1 MDDQQN
7 LGFEEFESAFSEDG
21 YQTEPEAAE
30 EDTALEP
37 QEEPQEEETPAEA
50 NDTEQ
55 DAPEAQEAKD
65 EPAQPETFTLKV
77 NKEEKTYTREEMISL
92 AQKGADYDRV
102 KEQLEK
108 ARQEQAQTKKTL
120 AVFEEVAKASGI
132 TTEQLLENMQ
142 IARLKHEGL
151 SEGEAKERIARQKVE
166 RELEALK
173 AVNAEKD
180 NRAQKEI
187 AEFRSAYPEVEVT
200 QELIDKLM
208 PEVKDGKS
216 LLAAYRQQE
225 QAAAQAAMKEKQDR
239 IAELERQ
246 LAAEKQN
253 KANRAAS
260 PGSQK
265 DTGAKR
271 QKSEF
276 EQFETALF
284 G

>member
-30 EDTALEP
+30 EETVLEP

-265 DTGAKR
+265 DTGGQR
-271 QKSEF
+271 QKTDFDDFMS
-276 EQFETALF
+276 AF